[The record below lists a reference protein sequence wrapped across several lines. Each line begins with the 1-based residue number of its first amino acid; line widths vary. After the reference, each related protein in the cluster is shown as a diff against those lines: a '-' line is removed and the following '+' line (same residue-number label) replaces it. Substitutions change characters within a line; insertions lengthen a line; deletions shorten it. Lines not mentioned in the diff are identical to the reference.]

1 MELRSFNKD
10 KGPLLAAVVA
20 LLILGAGSVF
30 LTWQNIRRQRE
41 LVDQHLLLSAG
52 AVLHGVEANLM
63 RIMHGMG
70 RSPDLAHRL
79 FPTIKE
85 FFQEITASGDI
96 VFLGVFG
103 EDGSLV
109 VSSAKEDTPV
119 AIALPE
125 QIVAELE
132 IKGHWEGPLQYRGK
146 TALFAALR
154 ARPSLSRI
162 CSDVVQGVPILPKE
176 LSPRGQAPGR
186 GQGRGLGRGLGADP
200 RAGMGPGMGPGMGRG
215 MMAPPPDE
223 AGPARQPDVPSMFL
237 VAALSPAKHLAQFD
251 AYRRAALLQTGYVL
265 GAAAVLWFLALAYL
279 SRRNQALKAARLERF
294 HSKLLDNMP
303 DGLLTLGPGGIIL
316 SANGSAARLLMGDKG
331 GDKNNDKAT
340 DRRGGDGGADLTG
353 RSFLEFPFAGMAATD
368 GSRPD
373 EWRQYEHDGR
383 ILEVLCLP
391 LQAVDN
397 SEVPADQAEEKLVLL
412 RDRTR
417 MKSLEDDLAEAKRLA
432 TIGSLAAGV
441 AHEIRNPL
449 SSLRGFAQLFA
460 TKLKGQEPLS
470 SYACTMVQEA
480 DRLNRVVTDLLYL
493 ARPRELTPDPVD
505 LVQVVESLQGLLRF
519 DLEAKGVKPRL
530 DLAET
535 HLCADEDGLKQA
547 LLNLMVNALD
557 ALPEAQPEG
566 GGGGITLSSRSASPA
581 DGGDG
586 PGVWI
591 SVADTGQGMDEEVRS
606 QAFEPFFTAKR
617 QGTGLGLAIVQGIM
631 RAHKGRAL
639 IDSTPGQGTTVHLFF
654 PDCPE
659 SADKSAD
666 KNAAENARV
675 ISGPDDGGGA
685 T

>member
-1 MELRSFNKD
+1 
-10 KGPLLAAVVA
+10 
-20 LLILGAGSVF
+20 
-30 LTWQNIRRQRE
+30 
-41 LVDQHLLLSAG
+41 
-52 AVLHGVEANLM
+52 
-63 RIMHGMG
+63 
-70 RSPDLAHRL
+70 
-79 FPTIKE
+79 
-85 FFQEITASGDI
+85 
-96 VFLGVFG
+96 
-103 EDGSLV
+103 
-109 VSSAKEDTPV
+109 
-119 AIALPE
+119 
-125 QIVAELE
+125 
-132 IKGHWEGPLQYRGK
+132 KGHWEGPLQYQGK

-162 CSDVVQGVPILPKE
+162 CSDVVQGVPILPQE
-176 LSPRGQAPGR
+176 LRPRGSGSSRGLGR
-186 GQGRGLGRGLGADP
+186 GQGRGIGRGLGFGQGADP
-200 RAGMGPGMGPGMGRG
+200 RTGMGAGMGPGMGRG

-223 AGPARQPDVPSMFL
+223 AGPARPPDVPSMFL

-303 DGLLTLGPGGIIL
+303 DGLLTLGPGGLIL
-316 SANGSAARLLMGDKG
+316 SANGSAARLLMGDKSA
-331 GDKNNDKAT
+331 DKNGDNDK
-340 DRRGGDGGADLTG
+340 RNGDGEADLTG
-353 RSFLEFPFAGMAATD
+353 RSFREFPFAEMAATD

-391 LQAVDN
+391 LQAEGN
-397 SEVPADQAEEKLVLL
+397 SEVPAEQAEEKLVLL

-432 TIGSLAAGV
+432 AIGSLAAGV

-519 DLEAKGVKPRL
+519 DLEAKGVTPKL
-530 DLAET
+530 ELAET

-557 ALPEAQPEG
+557 ALPDG
-566 GGGGITLSSRSASPA
+566 GGGAITLSSRPASPA
-581 DGGDG
+581 DGGDN
-586 PGVWI
+586 GVWV
-591 SVADTGQGMDEEVRS
+591 SVADTGQGMDEEVRR

-654 PDCPE
+654 PDCLETASE
-659 SADKSAD
+659 SAG
-666 KNAAENARV
+666 NIAEDNARE
-675 ISGPDDGGGA
+675 ISGPDAGGDVA
-685 T
+685 

>member
-10 KGPLLAAVVA
+10 KGPVLAAVVA

-63 RIMHGMG
+63 RVMHSLD
-70 RSPDLAHRL
+70 RTPDLSHRL

-85 FFQEITASGDI
+85 IFQEITASGDI

-103 EDGSLV
+103 EDGTML
-109 VSSAKEDTPV
+109 VSSAKEDHPG

-125 QIVAELE
+125 EIIAELE
-132 IKGHWEGPLQYRGK
+132 TQGHWAGPLEYQGK
-146 TALFAALR
+146 TALFSALS
-154 ARPSLSRI
+154 ARPSLSRL
-162 CSDVVQGVPILPKE
+162 CSDVVQGVPVLPPE
-176 LSPRGQAPGR
+176 LRPRVPGR
-186 GQGRGLGRGLGADP
+186 
-200 RAGMGPGMGPGMGRG
+200 GMGRG
-215 MMAPPPDE
+215 PGGGRGRGMGMGPEMGMPPPPDLP
-223 AGPARQPDVPSMFL
+223 GPARLPEVPSLFL
-237 VAALSPAKHLAQFD
+237 VAALSPDRHLAQFN

-265 GAAAVLWFLALAYL
+265 GAAAVLWMLALAYL

-303 DGLLTLGPGGIIL
+303 DGLLTLGAGGQIL
-316 SANGSAARLLMGDKG
+316 SANGSAARLLLGEA
-331 GDKNNDKAT
+331 KAGT
-340 DRRGGDGGADLTG
+340 DLTG
-353 RSFLEFPFAGMAATD
+353 RSFRDFPFAEQAATD

-383 ILEVLCLP
+383 LLEVLCLP
-391 LQAVDN
+391 LQAEDG
-397 SEVPADQAEEKLVLL
+397 ADASSAQAPAEERLVLL

-417 MKSLEDDLAEAKRLA
+417 MKSLEDDLAEATRLA
-432 TIGSLAAGV
+432 AIGSLAAGV

-493 ARPRELTPDPVD
+493 ARPRELAPDRVD
-505 LVQVVESLQGLLRF
+505 LPRVIEGLHGLLRF
-519 DLEAKGVKPRL
+519 DLEAKGVTPVL

-535 HLCADEDGLKQA
+535 RLCADEDGLKQA
-547 LLNLMVNALD
+547 VLNLMVNALD
-557 ALPEAQPEG
+557 AVPDALAG
-566 GGGGITLSSRSASPA
+566 GGGRITLSTRRE
-581 DGGDG
+581 DGAEGS
-586 PGVWI
+586 GVWVG
-591 SVADTGQGMDEEVRS
+591 VADNGQGMDEAVRS

-639 IDSTPGQGTTVHLFF
+639 IESTPGQGTLVRLFF

-659 SADKSAD
+659 TID
-666 KNAAENARV
+666 
-675 ISGPDDGGGA
+675 PDAGGGA
-685 T
+685 A

>member
-20 LLILGAGSVF
+20 LLILGAGSIF

-63 RIMHGMG
+63 RIMHSMA
-70 RSPDLAHRL
+70 RSPDMGNHL

-96 VFLGVFG
+96 VFLGVFAD
-103 EDGSLV
+103 DGSLV
-109 VSSAKEDTPV
+109 VASTKDDTPES
-119 AIALPE
+119 IALPE
-125 QIVAELE
+125 EILAELE
-132 IKGHWEGPLQYRGK
+132 TRGHWEGPLRYQGK

-162 CSDVVQGVPILPKE
+162 CSDVIQGVPILPPE
-176 LSPRGQAPGR
+176 MRQRGPGR
-186 GQGRGLGRGLGADP
+186 G
-200 RAGMGPGMGPGMGRG
+200 PGSGMGRG
-215 MMAPPPDE
+215 RGGGMGLGMGAGGGRGMMPPPDE
-223 AGPARQPDVPSMFL
+223 PGTARMPEVPSMFL
-237 VAALSPAKHLAQFD
+237 VAALSPSKHLAQFN

-303 DGLLTLGPGGIIL
+303 DGLLTLGPGGLIL
-316 SANGSAARLLMGDKG
+316 SANGSAARLLLGDKAA
-331 GDKNNDKAT
+331 DAEA
-340 DRRGGDGGADLTG
+340 GAEGDLTG
-353 RSFLEFPFAGMAATD
+353 RNFRDFPFAEMAATD
-368 GSRPD
+368 GTSPD
-373 EWRQYEHDGR
+373 QWRQYEHDGR
-383 ILEVLCLP
+383 LLEVLCLP
-391 LQAVDN
+391 LQTEDGTCQPPCALAGQH
-397 SEVPADQAEEKLVLL
+397 PAPTEEKLVLL

-432 TIGSLAAGV
+432 AIGSLAAGV

-493 ARPRELTPDPVD
+493 ARPRELAPDPID
-505 LVQVVESLQGLLRF
+505 LTQVVESLHGLLRF
-519 DLEAKGVKPRL
+519 DLEAKGVTPRL

-535 HLCADEDGLKQA
+535 RLCADQDGLKQA

-557 ALPEAQPEG
+557 ALPENDG
-566 GGGGITLSSRSASPA
+566 SLTLASRRSSPA
-581 DGGDG
+581 DGVLDG
-586 PGVWI
+586 PGVWV
-591 SVADTGQGMDEEVRS
+591 SVTDNGHGMDEAVRN

-639 IDSTPGQGTTVHLFF
+639 IDSTPGEGTTVRLFF
-654 PDCPE
+654 PDCPDN
-659 SADKSAD
+659 SA
-666 KNAAENARV
+666 
-675 ISGPDDGGGA
+675 PDDGGDDA
-685 T
+685 